1 MLFRELDLALSQIP
15 PLAYMLAAARSIMG
29 SVVFL
34 GVLFSVAACS
44 RVPEPYAPRY
54 SSPAATSTT
63 VAMHLLHTNDRA
75 VLPLV
80 QIDMKGLKYWWLLD
94 TGSSHNLIATGLAE
108 QLKLKAV
115 ASSEM
120 ATIGGRQMSTHYE
133 LPTFSVGGLALKQQS
148 ATATNLTHLSAPGYV
163 VSGILGVP
171 ALAKLA
177 VSLDFHQRK
186 IVLANSSAKAV
197 SQGGFMSVPFN
208 IRGGVPVARA
218 VINGNKPADF
228 VLDTGNATSLVVLP
242 SFSGLNPETQFSFV
256 ETRDLGG
263 NIPARLARIR
273 QLNLGQ
279 QSYHDVPVSMPL
291 SSHRYQQAGVAGSLG
306 NGLLRRQQVI
316 FDFPRN
322 RLLVQHKG
330 QGQQMG
336 GGFGFRLAQSN
347 LIEVVLPNSPA
358 QRNGL
363 QVGDRIVAVNGQR
376 ANNAY
381 QIWPRLFS
389 DKRVQLTLQR
399 GEQLRDVV
407 LERSHFLP
415 ALN

>member
-1 MLFRELDLALSQIP
+1 MLIKRLIRTITLFC
-15 PLAYMLAAARSIMG
+15 
-29 SVVFL
+29 
-34 GVLFSVAACS
+34 VLLSVAACS
-44 RVPEPYAPRY
+44 RVPEPSAPHY
-54 SSPAATSTT
+54 SSQSTSTT
-63 VAMHLLHTNDRA
+63 VAMHLIHTNDRA

-80 QIDMKGLKYWWLLD
+80 EVDMNGLKYWWLLD
-94 TGSSHNLIATGLAE
+94 TGSSHNLIAAGLAE

-133 LPTFSVGGLALKQQS
+133 LPTVTVGGLALKQQS
-148 ATATNLTHLSAPGYV
+148 ATATNLAHLSAPGYV

-171 ALAKLA
+171 AFAKLA
-177 VSLDFHQRK
+177 VSLDFRQRK
-186 IVLANSSAKAV
+186 IVLANTSAKTV
-197 SQGGFMSVPFN
+197 SQGGFLSVPFSLQ
-208 IRGGVPVARA
+208 GGVPVART
-218 VINGNKPADF
+218 VINGGRQADF
-228 VLDTGNATSLVVLP
+228 ILDTGNATSLVVLP
-242 SFSGLNPETQFSFV
+242 SFSKLNPGARFSFV

-263 NIPARLARIR
+263 NIPARLARVGHL
-273 QLNLGQ
+273 QLGQ

-291 SSHRYQQAGVAGSLG
+291 NSHRYQQAGVAGSLG
-306 NGLLRRQQVI
+306 NGLLRRQRVT

-330 QGQQMG
+330 QGQQMA

-347 LIEVVLPNSPA
+347 LIEVVLSNSPA

-363 QVGDRIVAVNGQR
+363 QVGDRIVAVNGQS
-376 ANNAY
+376 ANNAH

-415 ALN
+415 TLN